1 MPKAISYM
9 RFSAIHQ
16 GKGST
21 LERQK
26 ELIEEW
32 FHHHPDI
39 KRSNLSS
46 IDYGKS
52 GFTGKDQH
60 GLDKIRAA
68 VEMGKIL
75 VGDYILVEAMDRL
88 GRLQP
93 LKMIELI
100 TSIVN
105 RGVVIVTL
113 EDGQEYSQNTLNNN
127 PSCLYILAGKVQQAH
142 DYSKQLSRR
151 ILKAYER
158 KRRLARE
165 GGSISLH
172 TPVWLTSKGKLDPV
186 KSEMVKECISLYL
199 KGYGA
204 RRVILDLIPKYPDL
218 SKVHPSTF
226 KKWFTNRVIIGEWD
240 TLGER
245 IPNVFEPLID
255 LPTFYRLQKELDYR
269 RRVMSPEKTYQLS
282 GLVVCGECEGK
293 YHFRRKKHKD
303 FTIIYSNCSTY
314 LKRGSHFCTNKM
326 SFPYEVLKYVYD
338 ITCGSTVAKN
348 VFDNYSSQ
356 KSSKVEEI
364 NIQLKEKNEE
374 INKFLELASSIPN
387 LSNLKDKLSK
397 LNEEKEKIV
406 AQLIA
411 IEAELDDSGDF
422 TESDY
427 GHMNYLIE
435 EYQNDHIQ
443 KRDMLAKVG
452 YKIKVIGNKV
462 EMVEGF
468 SHKEIFTLVK
478 RSQKLGC
485 YLVEQCF
492 LACSIRCGEQDGVFN
507 WFPDHTRKLAIN
519 RDGLMAMSDD
529 DINWDVFI
537 TNFEKYKV
545 PINN

>member
-68 VEMGKIL
+68 VEAGQIL
-75 VGDYILVEAMDRL
+75 AGDYILVEAIDRI

-93 LKMIELI
+93 LKMIERI

-127 PSCLYILAGKVQQAH
+127 ASSLYILAGKVQQAH

-151 ILKAYER
+151 LLKAYER
-158 KRRLARE
+158 KRRLAKE
-165 GGSISLH
+165 GSSISLH

-218 SKVHPSTF
+218 SRVHPSTF
-226 KKWFTNRVIIGEWD
+226 KKWFTNRVIVGEWD

-245 IPNVFEPLID
+245 IPDVFEPLID

-269 RRVMSPEKTYQLS
+269 KRAMSPEKTYQLS
-282 GLVVCGECEGK
+282 GLVVCGECGGK

-314 LKRGSHFCTNKM
+314 LKRGSHFCKNKM
-326 SFPYEVLKYVYD
+326 SSPYEVLKYVYEE
-338 ITCGSTVAKN
+338 TCGSKIAEN
-348 VFDNYSSQ
+348 AFNNFSSQ
-356 KSSKVEEI
+356 KSIKIEEI
-364 NIQLKEKNEE
+364 NILITEKNEE
-374 INKFLELASSIPN
+374 INRFLELANSIPS

-397 LNEEKEKIV
+397 LSDEKEELMS
-406 AQLIA
+406 QLLA
-411 IEAELDDSGDF
+411 IEAELSDGNNF
-422 TESDY
+422 TETDY
-427 GHMNYLIE
+427 GYINYLID
-435 EYQNDHIQ
+435 EYQSDSIQ
-443 KRDMLAKVG
+443 KRDLLAKMG
-452 YKIKVIGNKV
+452 YKIKVTGNKV
-462 EMVEGF
+462 EMIEGF
-468 SHKEIFTLVK
+468 SYKQTFTVTK

-492 LACSIRCGEQDGVFN
+492 LASSIESAEEDGSFID
-507 WFPDHTRKLAIN
+507 FPEHIRKLAIN
-519 RDGLMAMSDD
+519 RDGLLAVSDD
-529 DINWDVFI
+529 DISWEVFI
-537 TNFEKYKV
+537 TNFEKCKV